1 MTLDRLDLAFLDRFA
16 GDVVAADDS
25 PRDPSDGP
33 ETVAQPDILPCVES
47 VDAVAQRHT
56 MKPVATTLVGSAE
69 DQCTLEQLLIHVPNE
84 WRQLADC
91 VEQALTRGSRVVAVV
106 GRRRGEG
113 RTTLVH
119 GIARTLE
126 SRCWRVA
133 CVQQP
138 PLEEPHSDAVAD
150 VILVDAGVW
159 FPPGPVRRNRIA
171 NMACGCDAVLLVRRA
186 DQSPCIVH
194 EEVLESLGLKVLG
207 EAVTFAAPL
216 AVAAPLALAAP
227 LPFIASA
234 PSRDAR
240 HAVDTRQFPHN

>member
-16 GDVVAADDS
+16 EDVVAVDDS

-47 VDAVAQRHT
+47 VAAFTQRHT
-56 MKPVATTLVGSAE
+56 MKPVAATLVGSAE

-91 VEQALTRGSRVVAVV
+91 VEQALARGSRVVAVA

-138 PLEEPHSDAVAD
+138 PLEELRSDAVAD

-194 EEVLESLGLKVLG
+194 QEVLESLGLKFLG

-216 AVAAPLALAAP
+216 AVAAPLAFSAP

-234 PSRDAR
+234 PPRDAR
-240 HAVDTRQFPHN
+240 HAADTRQLPHN

>member
-16 GDVVAADDS
+16 ENVVAVDDS

-47 VDAVAQRHT
+47 VDAVAQRYT
-56 MKPVATTLVGSAE
+56 MPAAATLVGSAE

-91 VEQALTRGSRVVAVV
+91 IEQALARGSRVVAVA

-194 EEVLESLGLKVLG
+194 QDVLESLGLKVLG

-216 AVAAPLALAAP
+216 AVAAPL
-227 LPFIASA
+227 PFIASA

-240 HAVDTRQFPHN
+240 QAADTRQFPHN

>member
-16 GDVVAADDS
+16 GDVAAVDDS
-25 PRDPSDGP
+25 PCDQSVGL
-33 ETVAQPDILPCVES
+33 ETVVQPDALPRVQS
-47 VDAVAQRHT
+47 SDVVAQTHVF
-56 MKPVATTLVGSAE
+56 KPAAATLAGSAE
-69 DQCTLEQLLIHVPNE
+69 EQRTLEQLLIHASSE

-91 VEQALTRGSRVVAVV
+91 IEQAHAGGSRVVAVA

-126 SRCWRVA
+126 DRGWRVA

-138 PLEEPHSDAVAD
+138 PVEASGSDAVAD

-186 DQSPCIVH
+186 AQPPCVVH
-194 EEVLESLGLKVLG
+194 EGVIKSLGLKVLG
-207 EAVTFAAPL
+207 EALTF
-216 AVAAPLALAAP
+216 AAPLALAAP
-227 LPFIASA
+227 LPC
-234 PSRDAR
+234 P
-240 HAVDTRQFPHN
+240 